1 MRHNL
6 VGDGAGN
13 VLRAR
18 ARRRRGRVGPA
29 VAPAGRGREI
39 RAADRRKGDARAPGV
54 GTAGD
59 RGAGTGVEA
68 RKDHGGH
75 EDLEI
80 GAGSTYVGKKKG
92 RKHWNSHQDR
102 CVDDSIASFLETIFC
117 HFQ

>member
-29 VAPAGRGREI
+29 VAPADRGREI

-59 RGAGTGVEA
+59 RGAGTGVEGTFNVGEA

-80 GAGSTYVGKKKG
+80 GAGSTYVARKKKK
-92 RKHWNSHQDR
+92 RKTLEL
-102 CVDDSIASFLETIFC
+102 ASRPID
-117 HFQ
+117 

>member
-1 MRHNL
+1 L
-6 VGDGAGN
+6 ILKGDGAGN

-80 GAGSTYVGKKKG
+80 GAGSTYIAKKKG
-92 RKHWNSHQDR
+92 RNIGTRIKTDVLMIQ
-102 CVDDSIASFLETIFC
+102 
-117 HFQ
+117 